1 VPWYTAIL
9 VRGEYVAGE
18 GGPPKRGDMLY
29 RLVEAAD
36 AESAYERALAVGA
49 GATESYT
56 DESGAAATFRFLGL
70 AGLVELP
77 GPPGDGAE
85 VYSQFVPTPPTPLL
99 LAKDE
104 LAVFAAAA
112 DVDDEDVWADGE
124 GPVDTSADV
133 QTETPGEPEESEPFD
148 DSGAAP
154 LKPR

>member
-1 VPWYTAIL
+1 MPWYTAIL

-18 GGPPKRGDMLY
+18 GGSPKRGDMLY
-29 RLVEAAD
+29 RLVEAPD

-99 LAKDE
+99 LGKDE

-112 DVDDEDVWADGE
+112 DLDDEDVWADGE
-124 GPVDTSADV
+124 GPVDTSSSADLDAA
-133 QTETPGEPEESEPFD
+133 ERAEESEPFD
-148 DSGAAP
+148 ASGAPP